1 MRAIMR
7 TRQGGFSALS
17 ALVIIGLLVFFGT
30 LVFKLV
36 PSYMTFMT
44 VKSVMESATSET
56 RPSRGTGPIGIM
68 DHVQKGLDINGIKA
82 VSPKDFRIKPLGDR
96 VYRLSVH
103 YEQRKHLFFN
113 VDAAMTFSYQVDIRD
128 Q

>member
-1 MRAIMR
+1 MR
-7 TRQGGFSALS
+7 TRQRGFSALS
-17 ALVIIGLLVFFGT
+17 AIVIIGLLVFFGT

-44 VKSVMESATSET
+44 VKSIMEGATVET

-68 DHVQKGLDINGIKA
+68 DHVQKGLEINGVQS
-82 VSPKDFRIKPLGDR
+82 VSAQNFRIKPLGDR
-96 VYRLSVH
+96 VYRLSVD

-113 VDAAMTFSYQVDIRD
+113 VDAAMTFSYQVDVKD